1 MKTRR
6 QTIILLRGITL
17 AVALSLASVGML
29 WAESAQIA
37 SPPPPSMVDVQS
49 AYGHLPLSF
58 EANEGQMDSHVQFIS
73 RGHGHQ
79 LFLTPSDA
87 VLAFRTGE
95 AKGEQRNGEVYQGKL
110 SNNPPPP
117 SQSVLR
123 MKFDGANSHA
133 EMVGHDQLPGNVNYF
148 IGGDPSKWRTNIP
161 TYKKVEYK
169 NVYPGIDLVY
179 YGNQGQLEY
188 DLIVAPGADSKQIT
202 LAFEGAEEINVD
214 KHGDLVLT
222 VLRSSTDSAHGDT
235 AALRLHKPVVYQMSE
250 HGKKHLL
257 DGAYVLLVSETPPLT
272 PHVAFKVAAYDASQ
286 PLIIDPV
293 LSWATYLGGSGQDNL
308 QSIAV
313 DQAGNAYVTGYTN
326 TATGFP
332 GTVGSSIVSTN
343 GAFQGTYGGGTWDIF
358 VTKLNATGTALIYST
373 YLGGSGEDVGEG
385 IAVDQAGN
393 AYVIGYTDTSSGFP
407 GITASSIQSTNAG
420 GGHDA
425 FVTKLNAAGTALV
438 YSTYL
443 GSSGE
448 DQGWAIAVDA
458 GGSAYVTG
466 FTNSSGFPGTS
477 SSSIVSTNGAIQ
489 GAFGGSSGSYGD
501 AFVTKLNSAGTALVY
516 STYLGGSNDDGG
528 YHNGIAVDQFG
539 SAYVTGF
546 SYTPSGFPGTTGSSI
561 VSTNGAIQGTNAG
574 GQDAFVTKLN
584 AAGTALVY
592 STYLGSSGTGELGNG
607 IAVDQAGNAYVT
619 GYTASSGFPGTTGSS
634 IVSTNGAFQG
644 TYGGGAW
651 DAFVTKLNAAG
662 TALVSSTYLGGSG
675 IDVPS
680 GIALDQAGN
689 AYVTGYTYT
698 TGLGFPGITASSIQ
712 STNAGGG
719 DGFVAKIQ
727 FVTPVS
733 IDIKPGSFPN
743 SINLGSNGVVPVAI
757 LGSATF
763 DASQVDPLTVT
774 MADAKV
780 KLKGKGTPMASL
792 QDLNGD
798 GFLDLVVQVSTS
810 TLQLSAIA
818 TEAIVEGSTVGGMSF
833 SGKDS
838 VNIVP

>member
-1 MKTRR
+1 MKTKR
-6 QTIILLRGITL
+6 QAVVLLRRVTL
-17 AVALSLASVGML
+17 AVALSLAPAATL
-29 WAESAQIA
+29 WTD
-37 SPPPPSMVDVQS
+37 PPKAAAPLLPSMAYMQS
-49 AYGHLPLSF
+49 AYGNLPLSF
-58 EANEGQMDSHVQFIS
+58 EANQGQTDSHVQFLS
-73 RGHGHQ
+73 RGRGHQ
-79 LFLTPSDA
+79 LFLTRTDA
-87 VLAFRTGE
+87 VLALRTDE
-95 AKGEQRNGEVYQGKL
+95 AKGTRREGGAHQGQL
-110 SNNPPPP
+110 SNSPPPT
-117 SQSVLR
+117 SHSAVR
-123 MKFDGANSHA
+123 MTFEGANPHA
-133 EMVGHDQLPGNVNYF
+133 EVVGLDKLPGIVNYF
-148 IGGDPSKWRTNIP
+148 IGKDPSAWRTNIP

-188 DLIVAPGADSKQIT
+188 DLIVAPGADPNLIR
-202 LAFEGAEEINVD
+202 LVFDGAEKVEVD
-214 KHGDLVLT
+214 PATGDLVLT
-222 VLRSSTDSAHGDT
+222 LSAAAANSELRAENSEL
-235 AALRLHKPVVYQMSE
+235 AAGATLRLQKPVVYQMGE

-257 DGAYVLLVSETPPLT
+257 DGAYVLLVSETSPLT
-272 PHVAFKVAAYDASQ
+272 PHVAFEVASYDRNK

-293 LSWATYLGGSGQDNL
+293 LSWATYLGGSGTAEAFQG
-308 QSIAV
+308 IAV

-326 TATGFP
+326 TASGFP

-343 GAFQGTYGGGTWDIF
+343 GAFQGTYGGGTWDTF
-358 VTKLNATGTALIYST
+358 VTKLNAAGTALVYST

-407 GITASSIQSTNAG
+407 GITASSIQSAYAG

-425 FVTKLNAAGTALV
+425 FVTKLNAAGTGLL

-443 GSSGE
+443 GSGGE

-477 SSSIVSTNGAIQ
+477 GSSIVSTNGAIQ
-489 GAFGGSSGSYGD
+489 GAFGGSSGSGGNYG
-501 AFVTKLNSAGTALVY
+501 
-516 STYLGGSNDDGG
+516 
-528 YHNGIAVDQFG
+528 
-539 SAYVTGF
+539 
-546 SYTPSGFPGTTGSSI
+546 
-561 VSTNGAIQGTNAG
+561 
-574 GQDAFVTKLN
+574 DAFVTKLN

-592 STYLGSSGTGELGNG
+592 STYLGGSGIDNATG
-607 IAVDQAGNAYVT
+607 IAVDQASNAYVVGGT
-619 GYTASSGFPGTTGSS
+619 NTSS
-634 IVSTNGAFQG
+634 
-644 TYGGGAW
+644 
-651 DAFVTKLNAAG
+651 
-662 TALVSSTYLGGSG
+662 
-675 IDVPS
+675 
-680 GIALDQAGN
+680 
-689 AYVTGYTYT
+689 
-698 TGLGFPGITASSIQ
+698 GFPGITATSIQ
-712 STNAGGG
+712 SAYAGGDR

-763 DASQVDPLTVT
+763 DASQIDPLTVT
-774 MADAKV
+774 MADATV

-792 QDLNGD
+792 QDVNGD

-818 TEAIVEGSTVGGMSF
+818 TEAIVEGSTVGGISF